1 MKYHAEDEE
10 DLTNPQFVA
19 TTVVEEKIPGAAA
32 ISLIDFSPE
41 EDEPSD
47 PWELNLDASMKV
59 CEYLGMTDLPNGED
73 PDIPPQYL
81 LIRDK
86 GVNTA
91 VGAFPEVSF
100 DNLHFEGENGLKS
113 YYAKTIES
121 YNYGKRITAQ
131 VKLSP
136 ADVENLMLRTIW
148 GEISARCIA
157 SVSAGRMSIAVWKR
171 STTTTRPAPNRRNAC
186 F

>member
-1 MKYHAEDEE
+1 M
-10 DLTNPQFVA
+10 
-19 TTVVEEKIPGAAA
+19 EEKIPGAAA

-41 EDEPSD
+41 DDEPSD
-47 PWELNLDASMKV
+47 PWELDLDASMKV
-59 CEYLGMTDLPNGED
+59 CEYLGMKDLPEG
-73 PDIPPQYL
+73 QSL

-91 VGAFPEVSF
+91 VNAFPEVSF
-100 DNLHFEGENGLKS
+100 DSLHFEGANGLKS

-136 ADVENLMLRTIW
+136 ADVENLMLPNDLRRDFRALYRLSIG
-148 GEISARCIA
+148 GEDVYCRLEEINDYDPASAEPTEC
-157 SVSAGRMSIAVWKR
+157 VFLKE
-171 STTTTRPAPNRRNAC
+171 N
-186 F
+186 